1 MTILLILVFC
11 IQCPALNEL
20 NYNLRTLQ
28 INGRWKKE
36 NY

>member
-11 IQCPALNEL
+11 IQCPAVNEL
-20 NYNLRTLQ
+20 NYNSHTLQ
-28 INGRWKKE
+28 INGRGKKE